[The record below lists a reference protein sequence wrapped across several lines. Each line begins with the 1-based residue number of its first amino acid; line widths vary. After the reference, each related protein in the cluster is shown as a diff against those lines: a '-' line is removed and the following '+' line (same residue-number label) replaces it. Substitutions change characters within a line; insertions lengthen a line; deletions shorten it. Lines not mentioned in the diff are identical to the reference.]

1 MSVLIVGIKR
11 SSWSFLPSWLFRF
24 LFALDFSVLDVNT
37 IFVDV
42 SFLMV
47 RSELLFAVSFH
58 EDVFIARCD
67 GDIIVEFFDF
77 FVRELMEE
85 VNDES
90 SWDLIDFDP

>member
-11 SSWSFLPSWLFRF
+11 SSWSFLSSWLFRF

-42 SFLMV
+42 SLLMV
-47 RSELLFAVSFH
+47 RSELLFAISFH

-67 GDIIVEFFDF
+67 GDIIVELFDF

-85 VNDES
+85 VNDKS
-90 SWDLIDFDP
+90 SWDFVDFDP